1 MLLTRAIRT
10 LPTGR
15 TTTVDQSRR
24 PAARSDRAADHR
36 SAWRRDIDGWYI
48 RWVRS
53 TSMSGG
59 TPGSRPPD
67 PLVARGRR
75 ALYRARRKLRR
86 AAVDYFR
93 GDASDWLPFVA
104 LLLLVPLITLTTLLV
119 PVWCPPT
126 ALVLPVLSAALLLRP
141 GSLVLLYAVAATALG
156 VESAVLGPYN
166 GLGAGR
172 VTPGDVL
179 IVGAVGAGG
188 LLLAQLR
195 SRVGVPWR
203 GGGSMLFD
211 LRERL
216 KVQSQIPLLPDGW
229 HAEMALRPAGGQSFS
244 GDFLVASR
252 TGEHKRV
259 LEAVLADVSGKG
271 MDAGSRAL
279 LLSGAFGG
287 LLGSLPPHDFL
298 PAANGYLLRQ
308 EWDEGF
314 ASAVHLVLDMD
325 TGEYELLSAG
335 HLPGMQ
341 RRMGDGN
348 WETIEAQGPLLGIYD
363 GAKFN
368 GLRGQLR
375 HGDLLMLC
383 TDGMV
388 EVPGRDLTE
397 GMDRLMGE
405 ADRLMGS
412 TFTGT
417 AWRLIES
424 VAKDLNDDRALL
436 LIWRE

>member
-1 MLLTRAIRT
+1 VA
-10 LPTGR
+10 
-15 TTTVDQSRR
+15 
-24 PAARSDRAADHR
+24 
-36 SAWRRDIDGWYI
+36 
-48 RWVRS
+48 
-53 TSMSGG
+53 
-59 TPGSRPPD
+59 
-67 PLVARGRR
+67 ARGRR

-86 AAVDYFR
+86 SAVDYFR
-93 GDASDWLPFVA
+93 GDASDWLPFA
-104 LLLLVPLITLTTLLV
+104 GLLLLIPLIAVVTVLA
-119 PVWCPPT
+119 PFWCPPT
-126 ALVLPVLSAALLLRP
+126 ALVLPVLAGALLLRP

-156 VESAVLGPYN
+156 VESAVFGP
-166 GLGAGR
+166 AAASDGR
-172 VTPGDVL
+172 VTPGGVL
-179 IVGAVGAGG
+179 VVGAVGAGG
-188 LLLAQLR
+188 LMVAQLR

-216 KVQSQIPLLPDGW
+216 KVQSQIPALPRGW

-252 TGEHKRV
+252 TGEGKRV

-308 EWDEGF
+308 EWEEGF
-314 ASAVHLVLDMD
+314 ASAVHLVLDLD

-341 RRMGDGN
+341 RCMGAGS
-348 WETIEAQGPLLGIYD
+348 WETKEAEGPLLGIYE
-363 GAKFN
+363 GAKFT
-368 GLRGQLR
+368 GLRGRLR
-375 HGDLLMLC
+375 HGDVLMLC

-388 EVPGRDLTE
+388 EVPGRDLAE

-412 TFTGT
+412 AFSGT
-417 AWRLIES
+417 AWRLIET